1 MIQRRRIIFA
11 VLGLLLVLLLIYGFS
26 HSILIVS
33 SDNSASTSVN
43 LGISGASEVQTE
55 LAVGGKKVML
65 VKSGRYD
72 IEASSGDKKTL
83 INTNIRPFWI
93 NSVTLDFKERQP
105 LAMLGVGSEKCSLDS
120 KTLGN
125 VYYFNCVD
133 PVAPRALITKD
144 GKTIVELPIAADARS
159 ERTVAEALPYLGEL
173 GFVYQTTSGAKF
185 FTSGNP
191 QAVLNLPRVDVGG
204 GGRLLAT
211 DSSNPRNSRLALL
224 AGNTLHIYDGI
235 ADTQP
240 QTLDLSKYYGD
251 SEHLHDIVT
260 LYDNEIYIYSSLGR
274 SSEQDG
280 NVQTDS
286 FLIKIDA
293 TNTSDIQQ
301 FGLNKSLSFVDVVAG
316 ESPILVERVPG
327 EGDLTRVHIFQESKL
342 EPLALPQDV
351 GDDVCYTDADSL
363 YFVANNTD
371 LYKYDFSKGTSYFIY
386 GSNPNGINNIQSAF
400 GQCNITVNLSRDSS
414 DYVYFSSAAPPGQE
428 NNLQTVLPIGS
439 DSINDIRRAY
449 AFRNDVLVR
458 LINKAAYENRNNPN
472 YRPTAAN
479 QAEDEKRILN
489 LLRKKGVQIEEYKFN
504 FSY

>member
-1 MIQRRRIIFA
+1 MIQRRKIILAALSLIFIMF
-11 VLGLLLVLLLIYGFS
+11 LIYGFG
-26 HSILIVS
+26 HSIIIVS
-33 SDNSASTSVN
+33 SDSAGTGKIN
-43 LGISGASEVQTE
+43 ARFSGASETKTE
-55 LAVGGKKVML
+55 LLVGDSKVML

-83 INTNIRPFWI
+83 INTSARPFWI
-93 NSVTLDFKERQP
+93 NSVKLDFRERQP
-105 LAMLGVGSEKCSLDS
+105 LAMLGVGSEKCSLDTMTS
-120 KTLGN
+120 GN

-133 PVAPRALITKD
+133 PVAPKALSTND
-144 GKTIVELPIAADARS
+144 GKTITELPVPAEARS
-159 ERTVAEALPYLGEL
+159 ERTFARAMPYLGGL
-173 GFVYQTTSGAKF
+173 SFVYQTTSGAKF
-185 FTSGNP
+185 FASGDP
-191 QAVLNLPRVDVGG
+191 KAVLVLPNINLNGA
-204 GGRLLAT
+204 GRLLAT
-211 DSSNPRNSRLALL
+211 DTNNSGNSRLALL

-240 QTLDLSKYYGD
+240 EKLDLSKYYGD

-260 LYDNEIYIYSSLGR
+260 LYNNEIYIYSSLGR

-286 FLIKIDA
+286 FLLKIDA
-293 TNTSDIQQ
+293 TNTSDTQQ

-342 EPLALPQDV
+342 EPLGLPQDV

-363 YFVANNTD
+363 YFVANDTD

-449 AFRNDVLVR
+449 AFRNDVFVR

-479 QAEDEKRILN
+479 QTEDEERVLDS
-489 LLRKKGVQIEEYKFN
+489 LAKKGVRIDQYKFI